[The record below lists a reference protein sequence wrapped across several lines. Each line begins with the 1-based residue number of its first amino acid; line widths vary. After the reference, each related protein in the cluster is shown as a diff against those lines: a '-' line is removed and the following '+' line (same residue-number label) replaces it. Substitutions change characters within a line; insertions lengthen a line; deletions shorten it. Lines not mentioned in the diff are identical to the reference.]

1 VSDATGNLSN
11 EMLEQLGVAD
21 VNFHVT
27 KSIDQCPPGCQA
39 RELLANAIEA
49 EMLDEEHGTRRIVLS
64 AVEVSDSPKLAIIN
78 TGRGMTSNELVRAT
92 DLASSIRKKQGLDR
106 DQNRGEGAKVA
117 ALPWNH
123 AGLRL
128 RSCRQGVVSEV
139 ILARVNDIYGRRRYA
154 VVDEHDIVVSY
165 DSAWDITETAKS
177 EGYPIDHDWTE
188 VVCFGRDEK
197 QDTTRWPYGEGRGEG
212 VRREV
217 LTEVFDRF
225 YSVPEWV
232 KLEADESLH
241 GRRGSVVFRLMKDVI
256 AKWGNDNSKLRFE
269 RVPIRDGIEIEFV
282 HTPMLSGNNTVMGA
296 HELTGQSTRISL
308 VWNGEMYDPH
318 IGLDWRRIAAGF
330 GLPHVHSEVSVFVH
344 LPNDAPVRCGPYR
357 VALMSKETGEAL
369 EVQDFQTEI
378 RMAMP
383 NWIRRLV
390 SDALQPR
397 QVSDM
402 SAVRRELER
411 RLREARIRP
420 ADLNRPGALPPSKP
434 VLGTGPRSVTTLQP
448 ETGGGPGPRSKSENP
463 TVLDPDAPTGRSGGD
478 QGTGQRDGFV
488 KRRRSIQTV
497 TSAPEIIW
505 LDSQSKI
512 DGEELTDRAGKYDT
526 ATNTLYLNG
535 LYDALQAKIS
545 NLENQYSQQVDWDQ
559 VRKLV
564 VDKVRAAMA
573 LHIGSIV
580 VYALAKQGRPAWTE
594 ANWKNA
600 FTPESLTVAADQSEH
615 LLGEIRSALVSTG
628 AFKAA
633 RVV

>member
-1 VSDATGNLSN
+1 MTTG
-11 EMLEQLGVAD
+11 
-21 VNFHVT
+21 
-27 KSIDQCPPGCQA
+27 
-39 RELLANAIEA
+39 
-49 EMLDEEHGTRRIVLS
+49 
-64 AVEVSDSPKLAIIN
+64 
-78 TGRGMTSNELVRAT
+78 ELVRAT
-92 DLASSIRKKQGLDR
+92 NLASSIRKTQGLER

-128 RSCRQGVVSEV
+128 RSCCEGVVSGV
-139 ILARVNDIYGRRRYA
+139 ILARVNDIYGRRRYP
-154 VVDEHDIVVSY
+154 VVDDNDVVVSY
-165 DSAWDITETAKS
+165 DSAWDVTEDAKA
-177 EGYPIDHDWTE
+177 ENYPTDHDWTE
-188 VVCFGRDEK
+188 VVCIGRQLH
-197 QDTTRWPYGEGRGEG
+197 QDTTRWPYGEGRGAG
-212 VRREV
+212 TRREV
-217 LTEVFDRF
+217 LTEIFDRF
-225 YSVPEWV
+225 YSVPALV

-241 GRRGSVVFRLMKDVI
+241 GRKGSMVFRLMKDVI
-256 AKWGNDNSKLRFE
+256 AKWGNDHSKLRFE

-296 HELTGQSTRISL
+296 HELTGQSTRVSL

-318 IGLDWRRIAAGF
+318 IGPNWRRIAAGF

-357 VALMSKETGEAL
+357 VDLMSKETGEAL
-369 EVQDFQTEI
+369 EVEDFQTEI

-383 NWIRRLV
+383 DWIRRLV

-420 ADLNRPGALPPSKP
+420 ADLNRPGASPPSKP
-434 VLGTGPRSVTTLQP
+434 MLGSGARFITMLQTGSGGGTGSRS
-448 ETGGGPGPRSKSENP
+448 TGDQLP
-463 TVLDPDAPTGRSGGD
+463 TVLDPDAPTGYSGGGTRSGQQEGL
-478 QGTGQRDGFV
+478 V

-497 TSAPEIIW
+497 TSAPEISW
-505 LDSQSKI
+505 LDSQGQI
-512 DGEELTDRAGKYDT
+512 EGEELTDRAGKYDA
-526 ATNTLYLNG
+526 ATNTLFLNG
-535 LYDALQAKIS
+535 LYVALQAKIAS
-545 NLENQYSQQVDWDQ
+545 LETQYAQQVDWEQ

-594 ANWKNA
+594 AQWKAA

-615 LLGEIRSALVSTG
+615 LLGEIRSALVATG

-633 RVV
+633 RAV